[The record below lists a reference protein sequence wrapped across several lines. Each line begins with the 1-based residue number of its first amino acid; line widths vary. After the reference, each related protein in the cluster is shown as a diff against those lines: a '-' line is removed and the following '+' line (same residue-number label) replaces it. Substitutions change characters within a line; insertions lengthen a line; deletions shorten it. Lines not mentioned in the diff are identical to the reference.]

1 MTAEEIIA
9 NHPRAQALLPRSTFD
24 GAILG
29 VSSDGRLIY
38 SESRILVAL
47 QDIEGKSY
55 EEALDYYATST
66 VASLA
71 NGNRFSPIIATETT

>member
-9 NHPRAQALLPRSTFD
+9 NHPRAVCLQPRATYDS
-24 GAILG
+24 AILG
-29 VSSDGRLIY
+29 VTSDGRLIY
-38 SESRILVAL
+38 SESKMLIAL

>member
-1 MTAEEIIA
+1 MKAEDIIA
-9 NHPRAQALLPRSTFD
+9 NHPRAAVLLPRTTYD
-24 GAILG
+24 VALLG

-38 SESRILVAL
+38 SENKILLAL

>member
-1 MTAEEIIA
+1 MKAENIIA
-9 NHPRAQALLPRSTFD
+9 NHPRAIVLQPRTTYDVALM
-24 GAILG
+24 G

-38 SESRILVAL
+38 SENQILLAL

-55 EEALDYYATST
+55 EEALDYYASST
-66 VASLA
+66 VASLS

>member
-1 MTAEEIIA
+1 MKAEDIIA
-9 NHPRAQALLPRSTFD
+9 NHPRATVLQPRTTYDVALM
-24 GAILG
+24 G

-38 SESRILVAL
+38 SENKILLAL

-55 EEALDYYATST
+55 EEALDYYASST

>member
-1 MTAEEIIA
+1 MKAEDIIA
-9 NHPRAQALLPRSTFD
+9 NHPRATVLQPRTTYDAALM
-24 GAILG
+24 G

-38 SESRILVAL
+38 SENQILLAL

-55 EEALDYYATST
+55 EEALDYYASST

>member
-1 MTAEEIIA
+1 MTAEDIIA
-9 NHPRAQALLPRSTFD
+9 NHPRAVALQPRTTFD
-24 GAILG
+24 IALLG

-38 SESRILVAL
+38 SENKILLAL

>member
-1 MTAEEIIA
+1 MKAEDIIA
-9 NHPRAQALLPRSTFD
+9 NHPRAAVLQPRTTYDVAL
-24 GAILG
+24 LG

-38 SESRILVAL
+38 SENKILLAL
-47 QDIEGKSY
+47 QDVEGKSY

>member
-1 MTAEEIIA
+1 MRAEEIIA
-9 NHPRAQALLPRSTFD
+9 NHPRAQTLMPRTTFD
-24 GAILG
+24 EAIIG

-38 SESRILVAL
+38 SESKILVAL
-47 QDIEGKSY
+47 QDIEGKTY